1 MKKTILKK
9 VFFLLCMLL
18 VGVASVSAEDYV
30 KWKSVD
36 IGNETLSEGEVVVIV
51 DLTTGMAMSNDNGSS
66 APNAVAVE
74 LNYDNDRLLGEVPEN
89 VQWTLERTDGDW
101 QFATNTTDDQGQ
113 TTKSYLYADSK
124 KLKVGTSDDKNFI
137 IKRYDGIAYLAI
149 SIKAKDSEESTVYL
163 AGVSTSMFSNTWTLK
178 AVKDDQPDEKVE
190 NTRFAILSA

>member
-1 MKKTILKK
+1 M
-9 VFFLLCMLL
+9 
-18 VGVASVSAEDYV
+18 
-30 KWKSVD
+30 
-36 IGNETLSEGEVVVIV
+36 
-51 DLTTGMAMSNDNGSS
+51 
-66 APNAVAVE
+66 
-74 LNYDNDRLLGEVPEN
+74 PEN